1 VNCNLTPR
9 NLARPGWLLFGFVMA
24 LTATAQT
31 AIAQAPDVRPADQ
44 KPNPD
49 VYQTIYLANV
59 SDQQSINDI
68 QTDLRSMLPRDK
80 FFAVQSQNAISFRG
94 AADDLT
100 QARKIVSDLDRPRK
114 AYRLT
119 YKITESDGGQTK
131 ETQHITVIVVPGS
144 RTILKQGTRVPIVT
158 GSTHEGGSTQDQVQY
173 QDVGMSITASLGAD
187 ANALVLQTRVEASS
201 LANPASD
208 AGARDPNIHQAVWDG
223 VSALALGKPLVLGSL
238 DIPGTSRHEEF
249 EVVAELVQ

>member
-1 VNCNLTPR
+1 MDCNLTQWNR
-9 NLARPGWLLFGFVMA
+9 VRPGWLLLGFAIA
-24 LTATAQT
+24 LSATAPT
-31 AIAQAPDVRPADQ
+31 AIAQTSDAKPAGQ

-49 VYQTIYLANV
+49 VYQTIHLANV
-59 SDQQSINDI
+59 SDQQSINEI
-68 QTDLRSMLPRDK
+68 QTDLRNMLPRDK
-80 FFAVQSQNAISFRG
+80 FFAVQSQNAISFHG

-100 QARKIVSDLDRPRK
+100 QAQKIVSDLDRPRK

-131 ETQHITVIVVPGS
+131 ETQHITVVVVPGS

-173 QDVGMSITASLGAD
+173 QDVGMSITASLGVES
-187 ANALVLQTRVEASS
+187 NALVLQTKIEASS
-201 LANPASD
+201 LANPALD

-223 VSALALGKPLVLGSL
+223 TSAIALGKPIVLGSL
-238 DIPGTSRHEEF
+238 DIPGTTRHEEF